1 MNTKKVYI
9 FLADGFE
16 DIEGLMVVDLM
27 RRAEIDITTV
37 SVMDTKEI
45 HTSHGITMFADRLY
59 GEDDYEQADMLVLP
73 GGKKG
78 TANLKAFEPLRAL
91 LKKVCSQGR
100 KIAAICA
107 APTMFS
113 DLGLLKDRKA
123 TCYPSLL
130 DTLDCRERSE
140 ENVVVDGNITTS
152 RGLGTSL
159 DFALCMIGQLISP
172 EKAEE
177 IAFSVAYKK

>member
-1 MNTKKVYI
+1 MNMKKVYI

-16 DIEGLMVVDLM
+16 DIEGLMVVDLL
-27 RRAEIDITTV
+27 RRAQIDITTV
-37 SVMDTKEI
+37 SIMQTKEI
-45 HTSHGITMFADRLY
+45 HTSHGITMLADSLY
-59 GEDDYEQADMLVLP
+59 GDDDYREADMLVLP

-78 TANLKAFEPLRAL
+78 TENLKAFEPLREL
-91 LKKVCSQGR
+91 LTDVCKKGN

-130 DTLDCRERSE
+130 GTLDCRERKE
-140 ENVVVDGNITTS
+140 DNVVVDGNITTS

-159 DFALCMIGQLISP
+159 DFALCIIAQLISP

-177 IAFSVAYKK
+177 IAVSVAYKK

>member
-1 MNTKKVYI
+1 MEKKKVYI

-16 DIEGLMVVDLM
+16 DIEGLMVVDLL
-27 RRAEIDITTV
+27 RRAGIDITTV
-37 SVMDTKEI
+37 SVMQTKEI
-45 HTSHGITMFADRLY
+45 HTSHGITMFADSLY
-59 GEDDYEQADMLVLP
+59 GDDDYKEADMLVLP
-73 GGKKG
+73 GGKLG

-91 LKKVCSQGR
+91 LPEVCSMGR

-130 DTLDCRERSE
+130 DTLDCKEKME
-140 ENVVVDGNITTS
+140 DNVVIDGNITTS

-159 DFALCMIGQLISP
+159 DFALSIIEQIISP

-177 IAFSVAYKK
+177 IAVSVAYKK